1 MTGDDGQQQGLPVFR
16 DLGHSL
22 SIAVTDM
29 VQSAVRTRCRA
40 LWSAAS
46 SDRTSDQ
53 SNLASG
59 IWSSWIPPVP
69 MTAGCQPYSRF
80 ELGRQG
86 FVFPGI
92 RGEALV
98 ARLLGN

>member
-1 MTGDDGQQQGLPVFR
+1 MTGDDEQQQGLPVFR

-29 VQSAVRTRCRA
+29 VQFAVRTRCRA

-46 SDRTSDQ
+46 GDRTSDQ

-69 MTAGCQPYSRF
+69 MTAGCQPYSRLA
-80 ELGRQG
+80 LGPLGLG
-86 FVFPGI
+86 FAGI
-92 RGEALV
+92 GGEALV